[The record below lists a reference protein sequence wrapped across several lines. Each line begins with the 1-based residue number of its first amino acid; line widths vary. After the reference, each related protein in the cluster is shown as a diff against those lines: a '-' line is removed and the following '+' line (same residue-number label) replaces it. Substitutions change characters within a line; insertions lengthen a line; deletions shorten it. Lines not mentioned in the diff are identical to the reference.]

1 MKTIRLHNIDDWSKV
16 GKGVELLDA
25 KHRKVRILLNVD
37 GIASV
42 YWKQGRSKKFL
53 GLAEGRTDIEFETE
67 GVGTILTEG
76 ATAWWRCTEV
86 QHRQVAE
93 PGESFVEPHVPRQ
106 RNFELELM
114 MAKAQ
119 QNSDQRMAEME
130 KLYARKFEELERR
143 TLADASSQSRDGDEP
158 GNGSGKA
165 DVPDGPGEGDKV
177 AAQAADAETE

>member
-1 MKTIRLHNIDDWSKV
+1 MRTIRLHNLDEWHKV

-42 YWKQGRSKKFL
+42 YWKQGRKKAFL

-67 GVGTILTEG
+67 GIGTILCEG

-86 QHRQVAE
+86 QHRQV
-93 PGESFVEPHVPRQ
+93 GESGASFVEPHVPRQ
-106 RNFELELM
+106 RNYELELM

-130 KLYARKFEELERR
+130 KLYAQRFEELERR
-143 TLADASSQSRDGDEP
+143 ALANASAEP
-158 GNGSGKA
+158 GNGEKPGNGPGKE
-165 DVPDGPGEGDKV
+165 DVPGRSDSGGEV
-177 AAQAADAETE
+177 PAPTADEEA